1 MNNSI
6 EKYKYIGLNDEQVQ
20 DINEVT
26 EFIKAKEA
34 QGFKVYILSQD
45 ASLYM
50 IPLERYDN
58 NKFDLL
64 FQGNLGY
71 DGENKV
77 VDLMKNMKNTIF
89 LKREDMFFQESKII
103 DSYVKENY
111 EAMDEI
117 NGYKIYVTND
127 VVF

>member
-6 EKYKYIGLNDEQVQ
+6 EKYKYIGLDDEQVQ
-20 DINEVT
+20 DINEVA

-50 IPLERYDN
+50 IPLKRYDN

-103 DSYVKENY
+103 DDYVKENC
-111 EAMDEI
+111 ELVDVI

>member
-6 EKYKYIGLNDEQVQ
+6 EKYKYIGLSDEQVQ
-20 DINEVT
+20 DINDVT
-26 EFIKAKEA
+26 EYIKSKEEK
-34 QGFKVYILSQD
+34 GYKVYILTAD
-45 ASLYM
+45 AGLYM

-71 DGENKV
+71 DGENKI

-89 LKREDMFFQESKII
+89 LKRDDLFYQESKII
-103 DSYVKENY
+103 DDYVKKSY
-111 EAMDEI
+111 KVVDEI
-117 NGYKIYVTND
+117 NGYNVYVTND